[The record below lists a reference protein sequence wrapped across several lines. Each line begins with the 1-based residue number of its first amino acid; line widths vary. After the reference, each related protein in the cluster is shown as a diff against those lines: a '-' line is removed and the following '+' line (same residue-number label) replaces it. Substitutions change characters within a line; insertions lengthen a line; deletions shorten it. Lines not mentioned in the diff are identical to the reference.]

1 MSKLLAPNGEPSN
14 LTPEQYKLVRTP
26 AFKEWFGDWEN
37 DPENS
42 SKVIDEE
49 TKEPLVVY
57 HGGDSD
63 FNVFDLNKT
72 TNKRFHFTT
81 DIEYAKFR
89 GGISKSYFL
98 KINNLTYED
107 WSDRRTLPKP
117 KGKFVGFGNLLND
130 IKNLKEVIVFEST
143 QIKLADGT
151 NTTFDGDNPDIR
163 FNNGGSIL
171 LAPNGKPSKLTPE
184 QYDLVRTPA
193 FKEWFGDW
201 EKNPANASRIVDEN
215 REPLVVWRGVK
226 ANNYDYQKQGYN
238 YFAKNKSYGKV
249 YGDILHPFFLNI
261 RNPLDLEFF
270 NKISSENGLTSFN
283 NEGLFQIGDL
293 QLTNQ
298 FENETTLLY
307 LDDLNDV
314 AGKFNFLFE
323 NGDGI
328 IGYDIGFYGKEIVFV
343 TKQPN
348 QVKLADGTNNTF
360 DSNNPDIRFEDGG
373 ELNKGLFSQIWG
385 WFGIKF

>member
-1 MSKLLAPNGEPSN
+1 MNELLAPNGKPSN

-26 AFKEWFGDWEN
+26 AFKEWFGDWEKY
-37 DPENS
+37 PAKA
-42 SKVIDEE
+42 SKVIDE
-49 TKEPLVVY
+49 
-57 HGGDSD
+57 
-63 FNVFDLNKT
+63 
-72 TNKRFHFTT
+72 
-81 DIEYAKFR
+81 
-89 GGISKSYFL
+89 
-98 KINNLTYED
+98 
-107 WSDRRTLPKP
+107 
-117 KGKFVGFGNLLND
+117 
-130 IKNLKEVIVFEST
+130 
-143 QIKLADGT
+143 
-151 NTTFDGDNPDIR
+151 
-163 FNNGGSIL
+163 NG
-171 LAPNGKPSKLTPE
+171 
-184 QYDLVRTPA
+184 
-193 FKEWFGDW
+193 
-201 EKNPANASRIVDEN
+201 
-215 REPLVVWRGVK
+215 EPLVVWRGVK

-314 AGKFNFLFE
+314 AEKFNYLFE

-328 IGYDIGFYGKEIVFV
+328 IGYDTGFYGKELVFV
-343 TKQPN
+343 TKHPN
-348 QVKLADGTNNTF
+348 QVKLADGTNTTF
-360 DSNNPDIRFEDGG
+360 DENNDDIRFDGGGQLKKENNDDIIFVRTKNFDNTGTFNKLPYNGIQCWAIYEKDLDKYIQELELWGGKKKNVEIINPIGYDIFALDYPMAHKYVMGESDEIPKPIPFNKNKHTMKFIKQNEKSILEYISELGMRKKCYQILLKTNTTFDNGNSNISFDDGG
-373 ELNKGLFSQIWG
+373 EVKTGLFAQIWE